1 MGEER
6 VTVPWGGETA
16 DALAAYRDAA
26 MDDPRWTALAP
37 LAVDPSAPF
46 EVTVTW
52 QEINDKPTPVAVEM
66 RSRSGQPVT
75 GEVWRSVRVA
85 HCVKWSRHYLGWVA
99 RLAAKS
105 LRDQGRD
112 AARVEQVGKAFRRPP
127 GKAGRP
133 PSFGQEH
140 FAEVARVYQAA
151 VASGSRRPVR
161 DVAVHMERTN
171 PEDDRYTGATRSGN
185 TAAKGWV
192 ARARA
197 LGLIL
202 GEED

>member
-1 MGEER
+1 VGKEW

-26 MDDPRWTALAP
+26 INDPTQTALAP
-37 LAVDPSAPF
+37 LADDPSAPF

-52 QEINDKPTPVAVEM
+52 QEINDKPTPVAVEL

-75 GEVWRSVRVA
+75 GDVWRSVRVA

-99 RLAAKS
+99 KLAAKS

-133 PSFGQEH
+133 PSFGPEH

-161 DVAVHMERTN
+161 DVAVHMERN
-171 PEDDRYTGATRSGN
+171 HPGDSRYKRITGSGN

-197 LGLIL
+197 LGLIP